1 MQPQP
6 MRLTGMAKNLSNLTT
21 HLPCGTFGSPE
32 NTASWNEV
40 RLSIPEAIKN
50 GIFDCIILYHS
61 YHEFDKMIQNEIKMS
76 RPTIR
81 DLANAA
87 QLSVATVNRVLAGA
101 ENVRAPTRELVQEAA
116 ARIGFYGLGA
126 IQSRVAASRPSYR
139 FGILLL
145 QPHRPFY
152 QNIAAALRRAV
163 AKTSRAEIDLRI
175 EFLDDLSPQNTAD
188 HALRLA
194 KDCQAI
200 GIVAAVH
207 PIVTEAVAQ
216 IQAAGVPVFALVAQL
231 SATGQVPYVGL
242 DNWKV
247 GRTAAWTFANI
258 CKTPGKIGILL
269 GNPRYR
275 NQEMNEAGFR
285 SYFRELA
292 PEFTLLEPLSTF
304 EASAIAQEM
313 TEKLLTEHPDMV
325 GLYVSGGGISGA
337 LAGLRS
343 FGLAG
348 KIVAVGY
355 DLFDV
360 TRTALLDGTMTLVIS
375 HPLDQLADEVIEAM
389 ISACAPSGG
398 GANLTRVVPFEI
410 YTRENL

>member
-1 MQPQP
+1 M
-6 MRLTGMAKNLSNLTT
+6 T
-21 HLPCGTFGSPE
+21 
-32 NTASWNEV
+32 
-40 RLSIPEAIKN
+40 
-50 GIFDCIILYHS
+50 
-61 YHEFDKMIQNEIKMS
+61 

-81 DLANAA
+81 DLADAA
-87 QLSVATVNRVLAGA
+87 QVSVATVNRVLAGA
-101 ENVRAPTRELVQEAA
+101 ANVRAQTREVVQEAA
-116 ARIGFYGLGA
+116 ERIGFYGLGA
-126 IQSRVAASRPSYR
+126 IQSRVAASRPKYR
-139 FGILLL
+139 LGVLLL

-152 QNIAAALRRAV
+152 QNIAAALRRA
-163 AKTSRAEIDLRI
+163 ATETSRAEIDLRV

-188 HALRLA
+188 HVVRLG
-194 KDCQAI
+194 KDCHAI
-200 GIVAAVH
+200 AVVSAVH

-216 IQAAGVPVFALVAQL
+216 VQASGVPVFALVAQL
-231 SATGQVPYVGL
+231 SATGQVPYIGL

-258 CKTPGKIGILL
+258 CKAPGKIGILL

-304 EASAIAQEM
+304 EAAAIAQEM
-313 TEKLLTEHPDMV
+313 TEKLLAEHPDLT

-337 LAGLRS
+337 LAALR
-343 FGLAG
+343 GAGKAG

-360 TRTALLDGTMTLVIS
+360 TRAALLDGTMTLVIS
-375 HPLDQLADEVIEAM
+375 HPLERLAREAIDAM
-389 ISACAPSGG
+389 CDACTTGTASAQ
-398 GANLTRVVPFEI
+398 LTRIVPFDL